1 MSSLEKNNLE
11 KIKPKPVCL
20 VIMDGLAYGSCSTPG
35 GIGNAVMAA
44 DTPCLDELFAQ
55 WPHSWLKASGRAV
68 GLPEG
73 QMGNSE
79 VGHLN
84 IGAGR
89 VVYQELT
96 RIDLAI
102 EDGSFFENDVLG
114 EACASTVR
122 LGSTLHIMGLVSDG
136 GVHSSINHID
146 ALLELAKRKGLMDV
160 AIHCFLD
167 GRDTPPQ
174 SGVGYIRQLEEMCQ
188 ERGIGHIASIM
199 GRYYAMDRDNRWD
212 RIAKAYKV
220 LTQPVATRISA
231 SEAVLA
237 AYARGETD
245 EFIEPIALT
254 DSPISDSD
262 SVIFFNFR
270 PDRARELTAA
280 FINHALEG
288 FARPVA
294 PSVNFVCMTQYDATF
309 NAPVAFPK
317 NDVPNVLADVISRA
331 GLRQI
336 HIAETEKYAHVTFFF
351 NGGVETP
358 KVGEERILI
367 PSPKVATYDLHP
379 EMSALAIGDALVDA
393 ICHNKADVYICNFA
407 NGDMVGHTG
416 VFDAAIT
423 AVATVDSQ
431 VGRIVEVMQKVGGSV
446 FITADHGNAEKM
458 LDDDGKTPFTA
469 HTCDDVPLLAVNTRA
484 KQLNNGRLCDVAPT
498 MLAQLAIEPP
508 DEWTGINL
516 MVY

>member
-1 MSSLEKNNLE
+1 MSFLEINNLAI
-11 KIKPKPVCL
+11 IKPKPVCL
-20 VIMDGLAYGSCSTPG
+20 IIMDGLAYGSCSVPNSK
-35 GIGNAVMAA
+35 GNAVAAA
-44 DTPCLDELFAQ
+44 DTPCLDRLFAQ
-55 WPHSWLKASGRAV
+55 WPHSWLQASGRAV
-68 GLPEG
+68 GLPDG

-102 EDGSFFENDVLG
+102 EDGSFFENKVL
-114 EACASTVR
+114 EAAINSTLK
-122 LGSTLHIMGLVSDG
+122 LGSTFHIMGLVSDG

-146 ALLELAKRKGLMDV
+146 ALLELAKRKGLSDV

-174 SGVGYIRQLEEMCQ
+174 SGAGYLQQLEEMCQ
-188 ERGIGHIASIM
+188 KRDIGHIASIS
-199 GRYYAMDRDNRWD
+199 GRYYAMDRDTRWD
-212 RIAKAYKV
+212 RIEKAYKV
-220 LTQPVATRISA
+220 LTQPVAVNLNA
-231 SEAVLA
+231 SEAIHA
-237 AYARGETD
+237 AYAHGETD
-245 EFIEPIALT
+245 EFVEPVALTNNPIA
-254 DSPISDSD
+254 DGD
-262 SVIFFNFR
+262 SVVFFNFR
-270 PDRARELTAA
+270 PDRARELTTA
-280 FINHALEG
+280 FINPTFDG
-288 FARPVA
+288 FERLTT

-309 NAPVAFPK
+309 NTQVAFPK
-317 NDVPNVLADVISRA
+317 NDVPNVLADVISQA
-331 GLRQI
+331 GLRQL

-358 KVGEERILI
+358 KAGEERILI
-367 PSPKVATYDLHP
+367 PSPKVATYDLRP
-379 EMSALAIGDALVDA
+379 EMSAIAIGDALVDA
-393 ICHNKADVYICNFA
+393 ISSDRADVYVCNFA

-416 VFDAAIT
+416 VFDAAVV
-423 AVATVDSQ
+423 AVATVDYQ
-431 VGRIVEVMQKVGGSV
+431 VGRIVEVMQKAGGSV

-458 LDDDGKTPFTA
+458 LDDDGRTPFTA
-469 HTCDDVPLLAVNTRA
+469 HTCDDVPLLAVNTSA

-508 DEWTGINL
+508 EEWTGINL